1 MLRTSFK
8 YTIWLIF
15 LSLPSNIFSQQD
27 DRVII
32 LNRADSLVGKV
43 VNGENIRELIGNVM
57 FSQGKVVVNCDR
69 AIQNFKT
76 NKIQLT
82 GNVIVRDDSSTLYG
96 KRGIYHSNNKV
107 SEAFDGVQIEEGT
120 QKLSADYLKYFIDER
135 KIYFKGNVLVQ
146 DTATRLVSDELTYF
160 RTDKK
165 TIAVSNVKI
174 SQFKNNMIVYGNY
187 FENFNKR
194 SYIANSPRVVQIDTS
209 KDGTID
215 TLIIISNEIYS
226 FQDTVESFLA
236 IDNVIIKRG
245 NVTSES
251 GTALYYTNYDSI
263 ILRNKPFIW
272 YDQTQVSGDSI
283 FIKLQNRKLDKVY
296 VVGNAFAISR
306 SDSIHRNRFD
316 QMSGEN
322 ITMTFSEDKI
332 QNITVDVTA
341 TSLYYLYEKSLD
353 ESSPDKIGASR
364 RPSAKDSSIIL
375 RSPNGLNRTTGD
387 QIIISFIDKSVDKIK
402 IIGGVE
408 GVYVPENIVRGK
420 EADYNLAGFNWREVK
435 PALPPNPFAE
445 LQRTISNK

>member
-1 MLRTSFK
+1 M
-8 YTIWLIF
+8 
-15 LSLPSNIFSQQD
+15 
-27 DRVII
+27 
-32 LNRADSLVGKV
+32 NRADSLVGKV

-96 KRGIYHSNNKV
+96 KRGIYHSNDKV

-120 QKLSADYLKYFIDER
+120 QKLSADYAKYFIDER

-187 FENFNKR
+187 FKNFNKR
-194 SYIANSPRVVQIDTS
+194 SFITNSPRVVQIDTA
-209 KDGTID
+209 KDGSSD
-215 TLIIISNEIYS
+215 TLIIVSKEIHS

-245 NVTSES
+245 TVTSES
-251 GTALYYTNYDSI
+251 GTAVYYTDYDSI

-306 SDSIHRNRFD
+306 SDSILRNRFD

-341 TSLYYLYEKSLD
+341 TSLYYLYE
-353 ESSPDKIGASR
+353 ES
-364 RPSAKDSSIIL
+364 
-375 RSPNGLNRTTGD
+375 
-387 QIIISFIDKSVDKIK
+387 
-402 IIGGVE
+402 
-408 GVYVPENIVRGK
+408 
-420 EADYNLAGFNWREVK
+420 
-435 PALPPNPFAE
+435 
-445 LQRTISNK
+445 

>member
-1 MLRTSFK
+1 M
-8 YTIWLIF
+8 
-15 LSLPSNIFSQQD
+15 
-27 DRVII
+27 
-32 LNRADSLVGKV
+32 NRADSLVGKV

-96 KRGIYHSNNKV
+96 KRGIYHSNDKV

-120 QKLSADYLKYFIDER
+120 QKLSADYAKYFIDER
-135 KIYFKGNVLVQ
+135 KIYFNGNVLVQ

-194 SYIANSPRVVQIDTS
+194 SFITNSPRLVQIDTA
-209 KDGTID
+209 KDGSSD
-215 TLIIISNEIYS
+215 TLIIVSKEIHS

-245 NVTSES
+245 TVTSES
-251 GTALYYTNYDSI
+251 GTAVYYTDYDSI

-306 SDSIHRNRFD
+306 SDSILRNRFD

-341 TSLYYLYEKSLD
+341 TSLYYLYEESLD
-353 ESSPDKIGASR
+353 ESSTTLRSTTLSSRRLVEVDRPVGSR
-364 RPSAKDSSIIL
+364 RPSAKDSTIIL

-445 LQRTISNK
+445 LQRTILNK